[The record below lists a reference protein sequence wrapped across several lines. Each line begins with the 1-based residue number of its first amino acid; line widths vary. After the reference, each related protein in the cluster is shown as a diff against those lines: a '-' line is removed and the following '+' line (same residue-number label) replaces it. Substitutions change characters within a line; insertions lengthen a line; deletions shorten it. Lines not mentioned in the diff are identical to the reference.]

1 MKFGEMVNKYYVIN
15 GKVYFKN
22 GVTVEDNCLVPK
34 NEYSKEE
41 VKIIISD
48 LKDNIKQGLK
58 SSENFQFTIG
68 DTVFRG
74 ADVSA
79 VTLKLLNE

>member
-15 GKVYFKN
+15 GRVYFKN
-22 GVTVEDNCLVPK
+22 GDMVEDNCLAPK

-48 LKDNIKQGLK
+48 MKDNIKQGLK
-58 SSENFQFTIG
+58 SSEGFQFTIG

-74 ADVSA
+74 ADVCA

>member
-1 MKFGEMVNKYYVIN
+1 MKFDEMVNKYYVID
-15 GKVYFKN
+15 GKVYLKN
-22 GVTVEDNCLVPK
+22 GVTVEENCLVPK

-41 VKIIISD
+41 VKTIISD

-68 DTVFRG
+68 DTIFRG
-74 ADVSA
+74 VDVSA

>member
-22 GVTVEDNCLVPK
+22 GATVEDNCLVPK

-41 VKIIISD
+41 VEIIISD
-48 LKDNIKQGLK
+48 MKDNLKQGLK
-58 SSENFQFTIG
+58 SNESFQFTIG
-68 DTVFRG
+68 DTIFRG
-74 ADVSA
+74 ADVCA